1 MKNRSNL
8 NPIERM
14 VIRLLLAVLL
24 AGALGVQTVS
34 CSRTEAAE
42 SGSLEDDEVVYI
54 CTGPKAKVY
63 HATEDCRGLERC
75 SGEVKAVPKT
85 STRRRPC
92 RICYE

>member
-1 MKNRSNL
+1 MKRIKL
-8 NPIERM
+8 TICAA
-14 VIRLLLAVLL
+14 LA
-24 AGALGVQTVS
+24 AGALGVLTVS

-75 SGEVKAVPKT
+75 SGEVKAVPKA

-92 RICYE
+92 RICYGEEEM

>member
-1 MKNRSNL
+1 MVAAETGLRERVGARS
-8 NPIERM
+8 
-14 VIRLLLAVLL
+14 
-24 AGALGVQTVS
+24 
-34 CSRTEAAE
+34 EAAE

-85 STRRRPC
+85 STKRRPC